1 MLKLLL
7 RFGRIKIAM
16 KIIEYNTLKD
26 KMREFVKELLDYDNL
41 SISFDENCLCIGVVY
56 EEVKVGEKAN

>member
-1 MLKLLL
+1 
-7 RFGRIKIAM
+7 M